1 MIRNK
6 SGCIIKPQGV
16 KLNPHRKALNTQTKD
31 IPVFEVETRFVEPT
45 FKGEL
50 KPRKKKKPKGP
61 NTRKNFLW

>member
-1 MIRNK
+1 
-6 SGCIIKPQGV
+6 
-16 KLNPHRKALNTQTKD
+16 LHYKALNTQTKD